1 MPVHITKGA
10 QENAIAAA
18 LLVKHLG
25 KLLIS
30 TGVVTKTE
38 AARVVRAAEAEA
50 GSLGTDGGPAIA
62 EVIREIGLEW
72 KEAE

>member
-1 MPVHITKGA
+1 MSVHITKGA

-30 TGVVTKTE
+30 TGVVTNTE

-50 GSLGTDGGPAIA
+50 ASLGPDSGPAIA
-62 EVIREIGLEW
+62 EVIRETGQEW
-72 KEAE
+72 KASE

>member
-1 MPVHITKGA
+1 MSIHITKGA

-30 TGVVTKTE
+30 TGVVTSSE

-50 GSLGTDGGPAIA
+50 ASLGTASAPAIA

-72 KEAE
+72 KQTE

>member
-1 MPVHITKGA
+1 MSIHITEGA

-30 TGVVTKTE
+30 TGVVTSTE

-50 GSLGTDGGPAIA
+50 ASLGTAAGPAIA
-62 EVIREIGLEW
+62 EVIREVGLEW
-72 KEAE
+72 KQSE